1 VRTVATTGEGVP
13 ELVEAIRRFRE
24 HSQPGQPARRRARSE
39 TRVRELVADRL
50 MTHLERNVLSAGEW
64 DAAIERVASREID
77 PYTAADSLARR
88 ALSDSPR
95 P

>member
-1 VRTVATTGEGVP
+1 
-13 ELVEAIRRFRE
+13 
-24 HSQPGQPARRRARSE
+24 
-39 TRVRELVADRL
+39 